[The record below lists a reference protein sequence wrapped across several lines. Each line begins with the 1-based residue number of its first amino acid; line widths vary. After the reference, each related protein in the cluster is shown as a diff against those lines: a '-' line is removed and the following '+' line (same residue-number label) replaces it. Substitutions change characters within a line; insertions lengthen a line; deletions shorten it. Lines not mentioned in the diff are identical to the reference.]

1 MAYTPSFTF
10 NLFQDNYIVVPDYQF
25 EILIEDVKGD
35 LIASTDNVGGVFL
48 SESEIFPDGTLNQL
62 LENNTPSFSAS
73 VLTKSSGNFSKNLE
87 SISVTLNSS
96 NSLAASIFDATD
108 AVIGK
113 LYTPS
118 GNVEFET
125 GLYTPFLSF
134 TFKSTPGGGV
144 AGTSFTDNIT
154 SSILAG
160 VGLELN
166 LNITLDN
173 TVSDIS
179 AHFPPMGELAATL
192 DNVSPLIEAL
202 NTVFSDINSVLG
214 DTNSNIDVLNDYES
228 ILSQT
233 LDGIASNIDALNS
246 FEANLIQT
254 LDNTSSVIIV
264 NFPIRIT
271 LDNTLQNVTP
281 SIITELALAA
291 RLNENLDNVS
301 PDIIA
306 NASNDITIDVDL
318 ANVTSSIIGDIY
330 VQGVIAATL
339 NVIPDINVKNRFNDG
354 VFQDITLSDTIGA
367 ITGLYD
373 SNVNRF
379 IVSKVGSTIEQ
390 ASYFKDNQ
398 VCSDLEIATKLQ
410 NEKCLD
416 QKEAAKLSSLK
427 CSNEQDASNLFNEK
441 CTDNNDATLKLKDTC
456 FQNDNTIVV
465 NIKLKTVQ
473 EDATYIS
480 TKTEIEQKDGTF
492 TTEKRLLDNDNTSDI
507 THDNIINI
515 SDVQSSEYTPSYN
528 IVFDRFDVLP
538 QTIGVFD
545 FNLISIN
552 SVERI
557 SFTKGVFPK
566 IICSPSQIA
575 TSTDSITNHNYC
587 ENLQEAVRPAN
598 GRTPLIDPPIIPP
611 SKLPPGGGLFTYVV
625 PIKDVYTM
633 TPTITA
639 TLDDGVTVINLEAV
653 NLNFD
658 VDSHSWRFTSNL
670 LDPAQKPLIVQNADG
685 TAKIIHVTI
694 NGVLWHLLVEEIN
707 TRREF
712 VQTTIGISGRGLSAL
727 LGSPYKRKESFNQGS
742 LLTVQQIA
750 DLIIPLGWSVVWDY
764 PVWNVAAG
772 AYSYSN
778 LTPIEA
784 LKDIAD
790 KIGAVIIPSKDSQTI
805 TFSPRYPVYPWNFA
819 LTLPDVQING
829 AAIISLTEQPESSY
843 QPNGVYV
850 HGEENGGQLSFVRF
864 NGTAGDRLAQTSFN
878 GLMTDVIGT
887 RVLGERILAGGY
899 VQPTIKS
906 ISTFFDGVDINLF
919 NIGDFVEILVD
930 GVPVK
935 GVVNSV
941 SLVASYAAV
950 SQSITIGERSNN
962 VYIDFKE
969 ITPIQP
975 TLVGTISSLGTDTA
989 LITLI
994 DGGIERVKGTGT
1006 NGSNVYIK
1014 EGVIIADAPNLPTST
1029 VVV

>member
-1 MAYTPSFTF
+1 MAYTPSLDFTLVQDSYVVEAVYLF
-10 NLFQDNYIVVPDYQF
+10 EPADDNLTVDIAFTTENTTGQ
-25 EILIEDVKGD
+25 ILG
-35 LIASTDNVGGVFL
+35 
-48 SESEIFPDGTLNQL
+48 ESELFPDGDINETLGGIV
-62 LENNTPSFSAS
+62 PSIS
-73 VLTKSSGNFSKNLE
+73 VLSHTLSIGDLLSPLE
-87 SISVTLNSS
+87 SISS
-96 NSLAASIFDATD
+96 NISAANPIAASVFDATESS
-108 AVIGK
+108 VGLK
-113 LYTPS
+113 YTPS
-118 GNVEFET
+118 GLFEFEIVDYVPT
-125 GLYTPFLSF
+125 LTYNFQDIS
-134 TFKSTPGGGV
+134 GGGEL
-144 AGTSFTDNIT
+144 GIGFTDDVVSAFIGNMGLDVNIN
-154 SSILAG
+154 
-160 VGLELN
+160 VQ
-166 LNITLDN
+166 LDN
-173 TVSDIS
+173 TTPNIN
-179 AHFPPMGELAATL
+179 AHFSLIGSLT
-192 DNVSPLIEAL
+192 NVNDPVTSSFNAL
-202 NTVFSDINSVLG
+202 NTVFCEINETLSNVNSNVEGLNRIDVNINETLG
-214 DTNSNIDVLNDYES
+214 DTTGFIV
-228 ILSQT
+228 
-233 LDGIASNIDALNS
+233 
-246 FEANLIQT
+246 
-254 LDNTSSVIIV
+254 V
-264 NFPIRIT
+264 NFPIRVN
-271 LDNTLQNVTP
+271 LDENLLSVSSN
-281 SIITELALAA
+281 IIVDLAA
-291 RLNENLDNVS
+291 NSHINENLDNVS

-339 NVIPDINVKNRFNDG
+339 NVIPDINVNNRFNDG

-398 VCSDLEIATKLQ
+398 VCSDLEIAAKLQ
-410 NEKCLD
+410 NEKCSD

-507 THDNIINI
+507 VHDNINNI
-515 SDVQSSEYTPSYN
+515 SDVESSEYTPSYN
-528 IVFDRFDVLP
+528 IVFDVFDVLP
-538 QTIGVFD
+538 ELLNVFN
-545 FNLISIN
+545 FEPRVITSA
-552 SVERI
+552 ERYH
-557 SFTKGVFPK
+557 FTRGIFPNK
-566 IICSPSQIA
+566 ICFPSQIA

-598 GRTPLIDPPIIPP
+598 GRTPLIDPPILPP
-611 SKLPPGGGLFTYVV
+611 DINPPGGGFFTYVI

-712 VQTTIGISGRGLSAL
+712 VKTTIGISGRGLSAL

-887 RVLGERILAGGY
+887 RALGERILAGGY